1 MAIYFNDGTKVRNA
15 SQIHMGIGGQP
26 KKIQSIYYGIG
37 GKGKLIYSGKDT
49 NFGVINADVWNINN
63 IYVKQ
68 TSLSGASIKDPTSV
82 FPVNLLSGAS
92 TTQKNIGT
100 TAKKIKLIDNST
112 HNTNGF
118 FYISPYNQELN
129 LKICICNELT
139 NLNYF
144 CRFRNIVDGLNSL
157 NVDNGKDFSY
167 SFALIRVAKQQKL
180 KINLKPTAILNS
192 TFYKINADLLS
203 IFLNG
208 NFEQTA
214 VQLKTPFQEIYN
226 LNDITIIGNYNK
238 TASSLVFSCYNN
250 ICKINYINTNIKIN
264 TSTGLFMHINNCY
277 IAANVTVTSVNLDN
291 TFNNFKGGGYIY
303 LNFPDSGYNVTN
315 FMVDRNLPLDNL
327 YIWVKYQV
335 KINRI
340 KTNILFNRSTSSAY
354 TFTSVTDINMP
365 DNPSIKYD
373 GYYNEAAKVYLLYE
387 I

>member
-68 TSLSGASIKDPTSV
+68 TSLSGSSIKDPTSV

-112 HNTNGF
+112 HNTNGI
-118 FYISPYNQELN
+118 FYISPSGQDLN

-144 CRFRNIVDGLNSL
+144 CRGRKVDGLNSL
-157 NVDNGKDFSY
+157 NVDNGNYFGS
-167 SFALIRVAKQQKL
+167 SFASILVAKQQKL

-192 TFYKINADLLS
+192 TFYKIDADLLS
-203 IFLNG
+203 VFLNS

-214 VQLKTPFQEIYN
+214 VELDEPFKEIYN

-238 TASSLVFSCYNN
+238 TLSSLVFSCFNS
-250 ICKINYINTNIKIN
+250 ICKINYINANIKIN
-264 TSTGLFMHINNCY
+264 SSRALFKNINNCY
-277 IAANVTVTSVNLDN
+277 IAANVMVTSTALEY

-303 LNFPDSGYNVTN
+303 LNFPDSGYNVTG
-315 FMVDRNLPLDNL
+315 FMINRNLPLDKL
-327 YIWVKYQV
+327 YIWVKYKV
-335 KINRI
+335 KTDYL
-340 KTNILFNRSTSSAY
+340 KTNIKPGSASSTAYSFSPVSSIY
-354 TFTSVTDINMP
+354 MP
-365 DNPSIKYD
+365 DNPSIRYD
-373 GYYNEAAKVYLLYE
+373 GFYNADAKVYILYQD
-387 I
+387 